1 MRAPRRV
8 VGLLLVAFYIVLA
21 VGATFYLADFSW
33 TPSYFD
39 DDDDDFLQNLL
50 SDHTPMLS
58 VPSVVWF
65 LVLGALAA
73 IICLRTS
80 ARSLV
85 VPSRS
90 RLRAPPLV

>member
-8 VGLLLVAFYIVLA
+8 VGLLLIAFYLVLA
-21 VGATFYLADFSW
+21 VGATFTLADFSW

-58 VPSVVWF
+58 VPPVVWF
-65 LVLGALAA
+65 LVLGAFAA

-80 ARSLV
+80 ARSLLA
-85 VPSRS
+85 PFRS

>member
-8 VGLLLVAFYIVLA
+8 VGLLLVAFYLVLA
-21 VGATFYLADFSW
+21 VGATFTLADFSW

-58 VPSVVWF
+58 VPPVVWF
-65 LVLGALAA
+65 LVLGAFAA

-85 VPSRS
+85 APFRS